1 MDKNKSSNVNQADE
15 LVTVELF
22 KDNGKYKDPLLVC
35 VNGENCMIQ
44 RGVPVQ
50 IKRKF
55 IWAIEQ
61 SQFQDKQTAQMIE
74 REASAFA
81 DAERRLAR

>member
-1 MDKNKSSNVNQADE
+1 MDKNKSNVNQAEE

-35 VNGENCMIQ
+35 VNGESCMIQ

>member
-1 MDKNKSSNVNQADE
+1 MDKNKNNVNQADE

-35 VNGENCMIQ
+35 VNGESCLIQ

>member
-1 MDKNKSSNVNQADE
+1 MARTQGNVPQSEE

-22 KDNGKYKDPLLVC
+22 KDNGKYRDPLLVC
-35 VNGENCMIQ
+35 VNGESCLIQ

-61 SQFQDKQTAQMIE
+61 SQFQDKRTAQMIE
-74 REASAFA
+74 RETTTFA
-81 DAERRLAR
+81 DVERRIMAQ

>member
-1 MDKNKSSNVNQADE
+1 MAKTQSSVPQADE

-35 VNGENCMIQ
+35 VNGESCLIQ

-50 IKRKF
+50 VKRKF

-61 SQFQDKQTAQMIE
+61 SQFQDKCTAQMIE
-74 REASAFA
+74 REAAAFA
-81 DAERRLAR
+81 DVEKRFMGQ

>member
-1 MDKNKSSNVNQADE
+1 MDKNKSNVNQADE

-35 VNGENCMIQ
+35 VNGESCLIQ

>member
-1 MDKNKSSNVNQADE
+1 MAKTQSSVSQADE

-35 VNGENCMIQ
+35 VNGESCIIQ

-50 IKRKF
+50 VKRKF

-74 REASAFA
+74 RETSAFA
-81 DAERRLAR
+81 DKDMRYARM

>member
-1 MDKNKSSNVNQADE
+1 MAKPQSSVQQADE

-35 VNGENCMIQ
+35 VNGESCMIQ
-44 RGVPVQ
+44 RGIPVQ
-50 IKRKF
+50 VKRKF

-61 SQFQDKQTAQMIE
+61 SQFQDKRTAQMIE
-74 REASAFA
+74 REDASFA
-81 DAERRLAR
+81 DAEKRFMGL

>member
-1 MDKNKSSNVNQADE
+1 MDKNKSNVNQADE

-35 VNGENCMIQ
+35 VNGENCLIQ